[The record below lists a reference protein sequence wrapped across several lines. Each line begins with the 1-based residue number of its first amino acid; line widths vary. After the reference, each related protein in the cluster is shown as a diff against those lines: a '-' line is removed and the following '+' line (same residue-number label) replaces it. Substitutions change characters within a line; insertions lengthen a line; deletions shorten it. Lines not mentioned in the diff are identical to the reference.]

1 MCQTVSAPN
10 ARRDRSATWTR
21 AAASECCLH
30 EVALE
35 DLCGLFIIVSLCILT
50 KKRGGD
56 ARSERCL
63 GDGSSLFRYMYL
75 FIVSCIVVYKSS

>member
-35 DLCGLFIIVSLCILT
+35 DLCDLFIIVSLCILT
-50 KKRGGD
+50 KRRGGD

-63 GDGSSLFRYMYL
+63 GDGSSLFSYMNL
-75 FIVSCIVVYKSS
+75 FIVSPMYCCL

>member
-35 DLCGLFIIVSLCILT
+35 DKCDLFIIVSLCILT

-63 GDGSSLFRYMYL
+63 GDGSSLFRYDS
-75 FIVSCIVVYKSS
+75 IATVG